1 MGFSKKQSRITPS
14 GRIKRPLLY
23 SYFLR
28 EHAETEQTGV
38 TGDTFM
44 GTVSCW
50 AATDSQTE
58 GAYIAADGSLG
69 WDGTISQVV
78 SGLTSGIAYTFEFDW
93 AVGQQRGYDG
103 ATTEAWR
110 VTFGSSTQSTSTVNL
125 PNHEFSGWS
134 HESLSFVA
142 DSSSQILSYLAVGT
156 PGGLP
161 PWLVLDGVIVK
172 DPGPGPSPVPEPS
185 TLAIVAV
192 GALGL
197 IARRIRRKT
206 VQA

>member
-1 MGFSKKQSRITPS
+1 MAD
-14 GRIKRPLLY
+14 KRPLLY
-23 SYFLR
+23 SSFLR
-28 EHAETEQTGV
+28 DHAGTEQTGV

-50 AATDSQTE
+50 AATDSPTE